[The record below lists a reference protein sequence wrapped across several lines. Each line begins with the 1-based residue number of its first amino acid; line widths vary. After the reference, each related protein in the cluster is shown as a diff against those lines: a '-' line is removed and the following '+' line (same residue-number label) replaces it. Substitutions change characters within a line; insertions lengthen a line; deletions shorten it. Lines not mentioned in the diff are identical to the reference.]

1 MTRTMRDTQG
11 VTPARAETSSVD
23 LLGSNSE
30 IARMLADYY
39 GRLVSSDVPDRFT
52 NLLNQL
58 EEAEQGNKAEATGT
72 KAEG

>member
-1 MTRTMRDTQG
+1 
-11 VTPARAETSSVD
+11 
-23 LLGSNSE
+23 
-30 IARMLADYY
+30 MLADYY